1 MRWEWIYIY
10 KVVKHFLL
18 ILLTINL
25 DWCPIFKAK
34 NSILPWHMSH
44 WSHIWTTNFVI
55 YLPLKYITYIFK
67 KDWTM
72 IGNLPEV
79 LNFKCLF
86 SNQCLGRFPGTIDQ
100 DPSVS
105 KSNWLHV
112 AKFQIFFINLEHIL
126 YIPWKRLVIFLKS
139 WTLTAYSSSSTGL
152 SVTSSWF
159 SPFIVYYMQMVMWFG
174 YIPCVK
180 IRLC

>member
-1 MRWEWIYIY
+1 MWSYCRHFQLHRQFWPLDQLGECLIWWAFAICKAHIVPFMISECKFYMNNLHEVRVNIYIYIY

-67 KDWTM
+67 K
-72 IGNLPEV
+72 IE
-79 LNFKCLF
+79 
-86 SNQCLGRFPGTIDQ
+86 
-100 DPSVS
+100 
-105 KSNWLHV
+105 
-112 AKFQIFFINLEHIL
+112 
-126 YIPWKRLVIFLKS
+126 PWSVIFPKS
-139 WTLTAYSSSSTGL
+139 WTSNAYSQTSAWGGFRAQLIKILVFPSPTGYML
-152 SVTSSWF
+152 RNFKF
-159 SPFIVYYMQMVMWFG
+159 SLLI
-174 YIPCVK
+174 
-180 IRLC
+180 